1 MKWLLSCFRYL
12 AAVSVMLMALPAYAD
27 ATLTLAGPNGPDST
41 IYIRGD
47 KGRMSSA
54 GGTEYLLYD
63 RATQSIVFV
72 EPAAQQYTQLTVTE
86 LEAMVQKAAM
96 VKETVAPF
104 MADLLAGLPE
114 EQRAAIEQRIGGIP
128 GSPAAGAPAA
138 SADIR
143 TVARGKRVFSG
154 LTCEAR
160 EIIRNN
166 RPIMQVCM
174 ATGGGGQLSAAD
186 FSMLESLMD
195 ISRRVAGT
203 AGSLIGDMNQPVELL
218 AADLQGVPLSFHDI
232 DNGTRYQLTSISA
245 AELSDTLF
253 LGLEKFNRKD
263 MPVLLR

>member
-1 MKWLLSCFRYL
+1 MF
-12 AAVSVMLMALPAYAD
+12 MALPAYAD
-27 ATLTLAGPNGPDST
+27 ATLTLGGPNGPDST
-41 IYIRGD
+41 IFIRGD
-47 KGRMSSA
+47 KGRISSA
-54 GGTEYLLYD
+54 DRMEYLLYD
-63 RATQSIVFV
+63 RGAQTIVFV
-72 EPAAQQYTQLTVTE
+72 EPAVQQYTRMTVAE

-128 GSPAAGAPAA
+128 ESPAAGVPAG

-143 TVARGKRVFSG
+143 TVARGKRVFFG

-166 RPIMQVCM
+166 RPVMQVCM

-195 ISRRVAGT
+195 ISRRVAVT
-203 AGSLIGDMNQPVELL
+203 AGSLIGDMNQPVDLL
-218 AADLQGVPLSFHDI
+218 AADLQGVPLSFHDM
-232 DNGTRYQLTSISA
+232 DNGTRYQLTSIND
-245 AELSDTLF
+245 AELSETLF
-253 LGLEKFNRKD
+253 LGFEKFNRKD